1 MNKNRK
7 CTDILFLIA
16 YFAFMI
22 GMVVVG
28 ILGFANGDPAA
39 LLFGTDYEG
48 EMCSE
53 DYPAR
58 YFPNPYELYTAS
70 TATHTYGF
78 KDVKSMCLKDCPS
91 PVGTDAEPLNWVCNY
106 PDSKDGRGM
115 ADMTRAQWAAANYD
129 YYDSLSD
136 QLKTDSL
143 NNLGPCYPVLLH
155 TVNTYETCT
164 FYGEQ
169 DSDAQS

>member
-7 CTDILFLIA
+7 CTDVIFLLA

-28 ILGFANGDPAA
+28 ILGFSNGDPAA

-48 EMCSE
+48 EMCSA

-70 TATHTYGF
+70 QATHTYGF
-78 KDVKSMCLKDCPS
+78 KDVKSMCLKECPS

-106 PDSKDGRGM
+106 PDSSDGRGNAGM
-115 ADMTRAQWAAANYD
+115 MMPPYYMNQSGVGPNDGQIHVRGRSPTNDMSAAEAG
-129 YYDSLSD
+129 LVELEAIIGKLEQAGLV
-136 QLKTDSL
+136 QL
-143 NNLGPCYPVLLH
+143 
-155 TVNTYETCT
+155 
-164 FYGEQ
+164 Q
-169 DSDAQS
+169 R